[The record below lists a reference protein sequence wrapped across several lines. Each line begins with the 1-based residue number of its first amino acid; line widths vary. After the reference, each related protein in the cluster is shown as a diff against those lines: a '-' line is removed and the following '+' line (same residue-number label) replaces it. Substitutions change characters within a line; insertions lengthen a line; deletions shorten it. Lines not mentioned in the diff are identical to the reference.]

1 MKTAFATLLLLTLVL
16 GPTLCFLAV
25 CPEQVAGHDCCP
37 DEQAPPQQ
45 AMAFCPFDILTEST
59 VAIKIEKTAAG
70 LAIAGP
76 IAVTTP
82 VAARQTGHHAGFTVI
97 ANGRNLH
104 ELNRV
109 LRI

>member
-1 MKTAFATLLLLTLVL
+1 MKTAFATLLLLALFT
-16 GPTLCFLAV
+16 GPTLCLLAV
-25 CPEQVAGHDCCP
+25 CPAQATGHACCP

-45 AMAFCPFDILTEST
+45 ATAFCPFDILTEST
-59 VAIKIEKTAAG
+59 VAIKIEKIAAG

-82 VAARQTGHHAGFTVI
+82 VAAETGHAGFTVV

>member
-1 MKTAFATLLLLTLVL
+1 MKTAFASLLLLTLFT

-25 CPEQVAGHDCCP
+25 CPAQAAEHDCCP
-37 DEQAPPQQ
+37 REQAPQQ
-45 AMAFCPFDILTEST
+45 VMGFCPFDILTEST

-70 LAIAGP
+70 LAIADP
-76 IAVTTP
+76 IAVITP
-82 VAARQTGHHAGFTVI
+82 VAAERTGHAGFTVI

>member
-1 MKTAFATLLLLTLVL
+1 MKTAFATLLLLTLFT

-25 CPEQVAGHDCCP
+25 CPAQAAEHDCCP
-37 DEQAPPQQ
+37 REQAPQQ
-45 AMAFCPFDILTEST
+45 VMAFCPFDILTEST
-59 VAIKIEKTAAG
+59 VAIKIEKTAAA
-70 LAIAGP
+70 LSIAGP
-76 IAVTTP
+76 IAVATP
-82 VAARQTGHHAGFTVI
+82 VAAERTGHAGFTVI

>member
-1 MKTAFATLLLLTLVL
+1 MKTAFATLLLITLFA

-25 CPEQVAGHDCCP
+25 CPAQAAGHDCCP

-59 VAIKIEKTAAG
+59 VAIKIDKTAAG

-82 VAARQTGHHAGFTVI
+82 VAAEQTGHAGYTVI

>member
-1 MKTAFATLLLLTLVL
+1 MKTAFATLLLLTLFT

-25 CPEQVAGHDCCP
+25 CPQQASGHDCCP

-45 AMAFCPFDILTEST
+45 TMAFCPFDILTEST
-59 VAIKIEKTAAG
+59 VAIKIEKPGTALALAG
-70 LAIAGP
+70 A

-82 VAARQTGHHAGFTVI
+82 VAAKPTGHHASFTVI

>member
-1 MKTAFATLLLLTLVL
+1 MKIAFASLLLLTLFS

-25 CPEQVAGHDCCP
+25 CPAQASGHDCCP
-37 DEQAPPQQ
+37 DEQAPPQVG
-45 AMAFCPFDILTEST
+45 MAFCPFDILTEST
-59 VAIKIEKTAAG
+59 VAKKIEKTTAG
-70 LAIAGP
+70 LDIASP
-76 IAVTTP
+76 IAATTP
-82 VAARQTGHHAGFTVI
+82 VAAERTGHARFTVI

>member
-1 MKTAFATLLLLTLVL
+1 MKTAFAMLLLLTLFT

-25 CPEQVAGHDCCP
+25 CPEQAGEHDCCP
-37 DEQAPPQQ
+37 DETAPPQG
-45 AMAFCPFDILTEST
+45 AMTTCPFDILTEST
-59 VAIKIEKTAAG
+59 GAIKIEKNTAG
-70 LAIAGP
+70 LDVASP
-76 IAVTTP
+76 IAVITP
-82 VAARQTGHHAGFTVI
+82 AAAEQTGHARFTVV